1 MGADRQ
7 DSRSAA
13 AKTGILTCGI
23 TPITVAAQSR
33 NHTGLSQ
40 LLAFAAYHTRTPPG
54 FNVSRLNHP
63 PLPELC
69 TRPMHQWLS
78 IVGIG
83 DDGMAGLSPIGKSL
97 LDQAQIVVG
106 GTRHLAML
114 PDTDERPHISWTA
127 PIEAAIAALLG
138 HRGSPV
144 CVLASGDPMCYG
156 IGSTLSRRLPIGEI
170 TIVPAPSAFS
180 LACARLGW
188 PQTEVE
194 VLSLCGRDPALI
206 HAVLY
211 PGARVLALSADRQT
225 PAIVAQL
232 LADRGYGNTKI
243 TVLEHL
249 GGPQERLVTGIAA
262 RWQPDESLADLNTIA
277 LDCPAAV
284 VQGATQARVPGLPDQ
299 AYHHDG
305 QLTKREVRALTLSSL
320 APLPGQLLWDI
331 GAGCGSISIEWLRS
345 HPRMGAIAVEPH
357 PTRVQMI
364 GANATALGVP
374 NLQIVVGKAP
384 LALEG
389 LPVPD
394 AVFMGGGLTVEG
406 VFEAGWE
413 RLRSGGRLV
422 ANGVTVETEQRMFAL
437 QQQWGGSLSRVA
449 VQRAEPIG
457 QFLGW
462 KALAP
467 ITQWVVV
474 KP

>member
-1 MGADRQ
+1 MFQ
-7 DSRSAA
+7 DESA
-13 AKTGILTCGI
+13 
-23 TPITVAAQSR
+23 R
-33 NHTGLSQ
+33 
-40 LLAFAAYHTRTPPG
+40 
-54 FNVSRLNHP
+54 
-63 PLPELC
+63 
-69 TRPMHQWLS
+69 MHQWLS

-83 DDGMAGLSPIGKSL
+83 DDGILGLGPIGKSL
-97 LDQAQIVVG
+97 LDQAQVVVG

-114 PDTDERPHISWTA
+114 PTGDGRPQISWTA
-127 PIEAAIAALLG
+127 PLEAAIAALLS
-138 HRGSPV
+138 HRGTPV
-144 CVLASGDPMCYG
+144 CVLASGDPLCYG
-156 IGSTLSRRLPIGEI
+156 IGSTLSRRLPIGEM
-170 TIVPAPSAFS
+170 TIIPAPSAFS

-194 VLSLCGRDPALI
+194 TLSLCGRDPALVN
-206 HAVLY
+206 AVLH

-225 PAIVAQL
+225 PAIVADL
-232 LADRGYGNTKI
+232 LTQRGYGHTKI

-249 GGPQERLVTGIAA
+249 GGPEERLVTGLAA
-262 RWQPDESLADLNTIA
+262 SWQSVKDLADLNTIA

-284 VQGATQARVPGLPDQ
+284 VQGATQARVPGLPDT

-305 QLTKREVRALTLSSL
+305 QLTKREVRAVTLSSL

-345 HPRMGAIAVEPH
+345 HARMSAIAVEPH

-364 GANATALGVP
+364 AANAAALGVP
-374 NLQIVVGKAP
+374 TLQVVVGKAP
-384 LALEG
+384 LALAD

-394 AVFMGGGLTVEG
+394 AVFIGGGLTVEG

-413 RLRSGGRLV
+413 ALRSGGRLV
-422 ANGVTVETEQRMFAL
+422 ANGVTVETEQRMFEL
-437 QQQWGGSLSRVA
+437 QHCWGGSLSRVA